1 MFWRFTENEKN
12 YSKRFRAET
21 RRKERA
27 RRGKGGHFLGIAFSS
42 ESYYIANM
50 DAEIKSELDTLKE
63 IIIRTVPVEQIW
75 LFGSYAYGTPHK
87 DSDLDLY
94 VVLKDDVE
102 MRLIDVAINIRI
114 AIGRKKTMPVDVVTN
129 TLGRYKERSG
139 FPTLERTVANKGI
152 KIYG

>member
-1 MFWRFTENEKN
+1 M
-12 YSKRFRAET
+12 
-21 RRKERA
+21 
-27 RRGKGGHFLGIAFSS
+27 GVAFFS
-42 ESYYIANM
+42 ESYYITNM
-50 DAEIKSELDTLKE
+50 DTAIQSELDTLKE

-102 MRLIDVAINIRI
+102 MRLIDIEVEILK
-114 AIGRKKTMPVDVVTN
+114 AIGRTKTKPVDVVTN